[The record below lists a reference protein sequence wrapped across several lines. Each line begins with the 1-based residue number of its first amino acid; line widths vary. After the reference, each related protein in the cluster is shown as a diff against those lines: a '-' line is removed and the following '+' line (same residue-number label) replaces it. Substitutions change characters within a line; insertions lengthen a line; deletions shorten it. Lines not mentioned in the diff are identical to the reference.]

1 MNERWLRFEMDN
13 KLKHLF
19 TPLDLGPFELR
30 NRLIC
35 TGHNPHYDEGGL
47 IGDQQIAFHARK
59 AEGGIA
65 LSTTGGTTVHP
76 SGGMLPEAPLI
87 NHDDSVVPGYQT
99 LAEAMHAHGARM
111 LVQLIHAASA
121 IASRRGGHVLWAPS
135 QTVGEFSCEPPH
147 VMTTGEIRTIV
158 DAFGQAAGRV
168 RTAGLDGVELNGFA
182 GALIQQFLSPHT
194 NRRTDQYGGSLEN
207 RLRFLSEVIAVCRES
222 LGKDLVLTL
231 KMAGDELYDEGLHLP
246 DMQEIVPH
254 IDRLGMVDMFVV
266 ASGHNLQRFARIDHW
281 PPTPA
286 PHGLHV
292 RLAKGIR
299 EVTSTPV
306 AALCRIVDPRY
317 ADQLIA
323 EGSCDLVAMVRATLA
338 DPDIANKAAEGR
350 FDDIRPCVGANTG
363 CVDRIIAGGE
373 ARCIY
378 NPLVGHERQWGSLPK
393 ADVARKIVVVGG
405 GPAGLEAARVA
416 VQRGHR
422 VVLLEQASEL
432 GGMAR
437 VVARK
442 PGREELV
449 GIPDWLS
456 RQVEILGVEIHL
468 QTEATVE
475 RILSEQPDAVVLAT
489 GARDTPP
496 REDLTDANVT
506 VATAWSVLAGSV
518 APGRNV
524 LVVDHSRFDS
534 GCSVAELV
542 ANAGGKAEVISRQF
556 HPAIDF
562 GLTNTISL
570 YRRLFCKNVELTAHH
585 DLGQVRDGVIHV
597 VNCYSGKER
606 KTVDLDMVVF
616 VTVPTPNDKLLAP
629 LQAAGVEVHAIGDCV
644 APGDIENATFEGHR
658 IARQL

>member
-1 MNERWLRFEMDN
+1 LAD
-13 KLKHLF
+13 KLTHLF
-19 TPLDLGPFELR
+19 TPLHLGPFTLR

-59 AEGGIA
+59 AEGGMA

-76 SGGMLPEAPLI
+76 SGGMLPEAPLV
-87 NHDDSVVPGYQT
+87 NHDDSVIPGYER

-135 QTVGEFSCEPPH
+135 QTVGEFAYEPPH
-147 VMTTGEIRTIV
+147 VMTTGEIGIIV
-158 DAFGQAAGRV
+158 DAFAQAAGRV

-182 GALIQQFLSPHT
+182 GALIQQFLSPQT

-207 RLRFLSEVIAVCRES
+207 RLRFLTEVITVCREA
-222 LGKDLVLTL
+222 LGNDLALAL
-231 KMAGDELYDEGLHLP
+231 KLAGDELYEEGLHLP
-246 DMQEIVPH
+246 DMQEIVQH
-254 IDRLGMVDMFVV
+254 IDGLGMIDLYVV

-338 DPDIANKAAEGR
+338 DPDIANKAAAGR

-378 NPLVGHERQWGSLPK
+378 NPIVGRERQWGSMPK
-393 ADVARKIVVVGG
+393 AEVVRKIVVVGG

-416 VQRGHR
+416 AERGHR
-422 VVLLEQASEL
+422 VTLLERAAEL
-432 GGMAR
+432 GGTAR

-449 GIPDWLS
+449 GIPNWLS
-456 RQVEILGVEIHL
+456 GQVEKLGVEIRL
-468 QTEATVE
+468 ETEATVE
-475 RILSEQPDAVVLAT
+475 QILSEEPDVVVLAT
-489 GARDTPP
+489 GARDTTPS
-496 REDLTDANVT
+496 EDLDEANVR
-506 VATAWSVLAGSV
+506 VATAWSLLDGSV
-518 APGRNV
+518 TPGSSV
-524 LVVDHSRFDS
+524 LVVDHTRSDT

-542 ANAGGKAEVISRQF
+542 ADSGGRAEVISRQF
-556 HPAIDF
+556 HPAVDF

-570 YRRLFCKNVELTAHH
+570 YRRLFRKDVELTAHH
-585 DLGQVRDGVIHV
+585 DLGSIRDGAVHI

-606 KTVDLDMVVF
+606 RMSDLDMVVF
-616 VTVPTPNDKLLAP
+616 VTVPTPNDELFGP

-658 IARQL
+658 VAREL

>member
-1 MNERWLRFEMDN
+1 LTD
-13 KLKHLF
+13 KLNYLF
-19 TPLDLGPFELR
+19 KPLDLGPFTLR

-35 TGHNPHYDEGGL
+35 TGHNPHYDEDGL

-59 AEGGIA
+59 AEGGMA
-65 LSTTGGTTVHP
+65 LSTTGATTVHP

-87 NHDDSVVPGYQT
+87 NHDESVIPGYQR
-99 LAEAMHAHGARM
+99 LAEAMHEHGARM

-135 QTVGEFSCEPPH
+135 QTIGEFAHEPPH
-147 VMTTGEIRTIV
+147 VMTTSEIGTIV
-158 DAFGQAAGRV
+158 DAFAQASVRV

-182 GALIQQFLSPHT
+182 GALIQQFLSPQT
-194 NRRTDQYGGSLEN
+194 NRRTDEYGGSLEN
-207 RLRFLSEVIAVCRES
+207 RLRFLTEVITVCREA
-222 LGKDLVLTL
+222 LGKDLALML
-231 KMAGDELYDEGLHLP
+231 KLAGDELYEEGLHLP
-246 DMQEIVPH
+246 DMQEIVRH
-254 IDRLGMVDMFVV
+254 IDELGMIDMYVV
-266 ASGHNLQRFARIDHW
+266 ASGNNLERFARIDHW

-323 EGSCDLVAMVRATLA
+323 EGSCDVVAMVRATLA
-338 DPDIANKAAEGR
+338 DPDIANKAAAGR

-378 NPLVGHERQWGSLPK
+378 NPIVGHERQWGSLPK
-393 ADVARKIVVVGG
+393 ADVVRKIVVIGG

-416 VQRGHR
+416 AERGHQ
-422 VVLLEQASEL
+422 VTLLERTSEL
-432 GGMAR
+432 GGTAR

-442 PGREELV
+442 PGREELI
-449 GIPDWLS
+449 GIPNWLAG
-456 RQVEILGVEIHL
+456 QVEKLGVEIHL
-468 QTEATVE
+468 KTEATVE
-475 RILSEQPDAVVLAT
+475 RILAEQPDAVVLAT
-489 GARDTPP
+489 GAHDTPP
-496 REDLTDANVT
+496 NEDFGEADIR
-506 VATAWSVLAGSV
+506 VATAWSLLDGSV
-518 APGRNV
+518 VPGSNV
-524 LVVDHSRFDS
+524 LVVDHSRSDT

-542 ANAGGKAEVISRQF
+542 ADSGGRAEVISRQF

-570 YRRLFCKNVELTAHH
+570 YRRLFRKDVELTAHH
-585 DLGQVRDGVIHV
+585 DLGSIRDGAVHI

-606 KTVDLDMVVF
+606 RMSDLDMVVF
-616 VTVPTPNDKLLAP
+616 VTVPTPSDELLAP

-658 IARQL
+658 VAREL